1 MVCATQL
8 LSGLALV
15 LNSGWLCVE
24 LWLLFRVVSGGDLG
38 AGLGFLLLVS
48 V

>member
-15 LNSGWLCVE
+15 LNSGWLRVE
-24 LWLLFRVVSGGDLG
+24 LWLLFRVVSVGDLG